1 MLILAFDTATD
12 VATSALVREGEV
24 LGERTGRA
32 VSVLADAD
40 ELLRAAALTPGDLD
54 LLAVGVGPGSFTGVR
69 IGLAAAR
76 GLALA
81 LDLPAAGVS
90 TLDALAA
97 GAPGALPV
105 IDARRS
111 EVFVPDGAAAP
122 ATLDVAGATLV
133 GSGAVRYRDVF
144 EAAGAVVP
152 PDDDERHIPRAR
164 FHAQLARDPG
174 PAELVEPLYVRAPDA
189 KVPA

>member
-1 MLILAFDTATD
+1 M
-12 VATSALVREGEV
+12 
-24 LGERTGRA
+24 
-32 VSVLADAD
+32 
-40 ELLRAAALTPGDLD
+40 
-54 LLAVGVGPGSFTGVR
+54 
-69 IGLAAAR
+69 
-76 GLALA
+76 
-81 LDLPAAGVS
+81 
-90 TLDALAA
+90 
-97 GAPGALPV
+97 

-133 GSGAVRYRDVF
+133 GSGAVRYRNVF